1 MKALKKVLGPIGW
14 AALVWLIVFVV
25 DTVLISG
32 GRYEKNLYLGI
43 VSVLFTFVIWLMI
56 VFHQRTDSRRLIVKT
71 IVAVLTLAVLDFLV
85 RNLLLEKNN
94 LVIYKFWAT
103 YAEYG
108 AIIVAST
115 LKYLRIEPEPEKV

>member
-115 LKYLRIEPEPEKV
+115 LKYLRIEPEKV